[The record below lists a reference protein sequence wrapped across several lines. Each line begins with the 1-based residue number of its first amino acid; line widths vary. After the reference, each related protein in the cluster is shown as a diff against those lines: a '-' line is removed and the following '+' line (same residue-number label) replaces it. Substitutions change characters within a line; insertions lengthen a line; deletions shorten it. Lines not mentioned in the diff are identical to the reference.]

1 MKYRNFGSTGL
12 TISEVVFGAG
22 AVGGMLIRSEQ
33 ETMRAGVRRALDGG
47 INWIDTAPSYGDGQ
61 SEQNLGWLLSEI
73 DDDPHVSTKLTIDLD
88 DGGDI
93 PGQVERSL
101 HQSLERLRR
110 DGVDLL
116 QLHNRVTLERG
127 ADAGSL
133 SVRDVLGDDGVVAGL
148 GRVREQ
154 GLTRFIGFTAL
165 GDVAALEELV
175 DSGRFD
181 SAQVYHNLL
190 NASAGREV
198 PPGFSAYDYRGL
210 IDRCAGK
217 GMAVMNIRV
226 LAAGMI
232 AATEDPPGRPTGG
245 LSPGSDAASDA
256 ARGRVVRE
264 VVGPDHGTMAQ
275 VAIRY
280 ALGNRSVSG
289 ALVGFSTLEHIDEAV
304 AAVEMGSLP
313 PEVIDRIHRL
323 QDADFATG

>member
-1 MKYRNFGSTGL
+1 MKYRDFGSTGL
-12 TISEVVFGAG
+12 RISEVVFGAG
-22 AVGGMLIRSEQ
+22 SVGGMVIRSDR

-47 INWIDTAPSYGDGQ
+47 INWFDTAPSYGDGQ

-101 HQSLERLRR
+101 HQSLARLQR
-110 DGVDLL
+110 DDVDLL

-127 ADAGSL
+127 ADPGSL
-133 SVRDVLGDDGVVAGL
+133 SVRDVLGDGGVVAGL
-148 GRVREQ
+148 ESVREQ
-154 GLTRFIGFTAL
+154 GLTRFIGFTAF
-165 GDVAALEELV
+165 GDIAAVEELV

-190 NASAGREV
+190 NPSAGREV
-198 PPGFSAYDYRGL
+198 PPSFPAYDYRGL
-210 IDRCAGK
+210 IDRCAGR

-232 AATEDPPGRPTGG
+232 ASGEDPGRPTGG
-245 LSPGSDAASDA
+245 LSPGSEAASDA
-256 ARGRVVRE
+256 ARGRIVRE
-264 VVGPDHGTMAQ
+264 VVGSDHGTMAQ

-280 ALGNRSVSG
+280 VLGNRSVSG

-304 AAVEMGSLP
+304 GAVEMGPLP
-313 PEVIDRIHRL
+313 PEVIDRLHRL
-323 QDADFATG
+323 QDADFEMG